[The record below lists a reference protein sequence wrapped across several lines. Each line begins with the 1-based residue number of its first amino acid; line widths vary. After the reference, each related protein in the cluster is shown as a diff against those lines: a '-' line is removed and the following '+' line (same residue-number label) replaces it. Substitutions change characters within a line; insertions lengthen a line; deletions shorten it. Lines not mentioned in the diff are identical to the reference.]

1 MLPPNLS
8 TPPELLAPAGNWDC
22 ADAAIENGAD
32 AIYFG
37 LDRGFNARHRAA
49 NFGVKDLPSL
59 MGKLHLRGL
68 RGYVTLNTLVFPE
81 ELSGLIEVI
90 DAIASAGVD
99 AVLVQDFGV
108 ARIVKAI
115 CPDLEIHASTQMS
128 LTSSETIAVAE
139 SLGLSR
145 VVVARELSVSEI
157 KKIRSKT
164 QMPLEA
170 FIHGALCVAY
180 SGQCLTSESLG
191 GRSANRG
198 QCAQACRLP
207 YELVCDGEDRDLG
220 DVRYLLS
227 PQDLAG
233 YAAIPDMI
241 DAGVNSLKIEGRLK
255 TPEYVA
261 NICGHY
267 RRAIDQAVAEGTV
280 DLGDE
285 ARHEM
290 ELSFSRGFTPGWLEG
305 NDHKRLVP
313 GIRSAKQGIELGEV
327 RAIGKDSIL
336 VDVQCRLALGDGLAI
351 QSAVDP
357 NSGRAF
363 DSGFADHHQGGR
375 IYSLNLDQQ
384 ERSNRRQSSR
394 KNQSNER
401 NSKPKSP
408 SPWERARQR
417 TQVAPGSSTSESS
430 PSGSFGAKRS
440 EVEPGQSVWIGFGR
454 GELDFSRIEVGAAV
468 FKNDDPQLNKRLAA
482 TFGGK
487 PRRTR
492 ALDLHVVAKVGSPI
506 EVTGTLGSSDPS
518 IRDPSIRETV
528 VGEDPLDVA
537 RKHAITD
544 DVLTDKLG
552 RLGGSPFHL
561 GTLTSEFEGNPMVPL
576 GLLNQ
581 LRRELVERV
590 EDQLHTP
597 PRRTVRVSAGKA
609 LIAPIASDNADD
621 PSSSADTEGATLSV
635 LCRNMEQVHAAIAMR
650 AKRVYVDFHDPREH
664 KQAISLSEHNET
676 EIWIASIRM
685 QKPGEMGLLK
695 QLIKQEPA
703 GVLARNLAAMNAGLD
718 AGLPTIA
725 DFSLNVANHRSAEWL
740 IDQGVQRVT
749 ASYDLNADQL
759 DQLVRS
765 MPATWLELVLHQHM
779 PMFHMEHCVFCS
791 VLSPGTNKTNCG
803 RPCDTHVVQ
812 LRDRV
817 GKLHE
822 LQADI
827 ACRNT
832 LFNATPQS
840 GADITR
846 DMMGHGVR
854 SFRVELLTEKQAD
867 AEKVLQLY
875 QQLLA
880 GEIEGRDVWQN
891 LAAEN
896 RVGVT
901 RGTLEAKRNPL
912 AIL

>member
-1 MLPPNLS
+1 MIESALPPTAS
-8 TPPELLAPAGNWDC
+8 APELLAPAGNWDC
-22 ADAAIENGAD
+22 VHAAIENGAD

-49 NFGVKDLPSL
+49 NFGVNDLSSL
-59 MGKLHLRGL
+59 MGKLHLRGV
-68 RGYVTLNTLVFPE
+68 RGYVTLNTLVFPD
-81 ELSGLIEVI
+81 ELNDLVEVV

-115 CPDLEIHASTQMS
+115 CPELEIHASTQMS
-128 LTSSETIAVAE
+128 LTSSETIEAAE

-145 VVVARELSVSEI
+145 VVVARELSIGEI
-157 KKIRSKT
+157 KQIRSKT
-164 QMPLEA
+164 DMPIEA

-207 YELVCDGEDRDLG
+207 YDLVCDGIDQELG
-220 DVRYLLS
+220 NVRYLLS

-241 DAGVNSLKIEGRLK
+241 EAGVNSLKIEGRLK

-261 NICGHY
+261 NITGHY
-267 RRAIDQAVAEGTV
+267 RRAIDQAIADGAV
-280 DLGDE
+280 DLGDD

-313 GIRSAKQGIELGEV
+313 GIRSAKQGIVLGEI
-327 RAIGKDSIL
+327 RAIGRDSIL
-336 VDVQCRLALGDGLAI
+336 VDVQAGVALGDGLAI
-351 QSAVDP
+351 ESAVDP
-357 NSGRAF
+357 NSTQTF
-363 DSGFADHHQGGR
+363 DSGFADNHQGGR
-375 IYSLNLDQQ
+375 IYSLRIDSESAGSSRQKT
-384 ERSNRRQSSR
+384 ESKPSEQSSL
-394 KNQSNER
+394 
-401 NSKPKSP
+401 
-408 SPWERARQR
+408 SPWELARQR
-417 TQVAPGSSTSESS
+417 QQAEGQA
-430 PSGSFGAKRS
+430 SGDKLKK
-440 EVEPGQSVWIGFGR
+440 VETNQTVWIGFGR
-454 GELDFSRIEVGAAV
+454 DEIDFSRIEIGATV

-492 ALDLHVVAKVGSPI
+492 PINLHVVAHVGSPV
-506 EVTGTLGSSDPS
+506 EVHATLGSGDHATTES
-518 IRDPSIRETV
+518 II
-528 VGEDPLDVA
+528 GEDDLAVA
-537 RKHAITD
+537 KKHAITD
-544 DVLTDKLG
+544 EVLADKLG

-561 GTLTSEFEGNPMVPL
+561 GRLTSDLSGGPMVPL
-576 GLLNQ
+576 GVLNQ
-581 LRRELVERV
+581 LRRELVEKL
-590 EDQLHTP
+590 EDQLHAP
-597 PRRTVRVSAGKA
+597 PRRTVRLSAGRD
-609 LIAPIASDNADD
+609 LVRPIAKREADSDS
-621 PSSSADTEGATLSV
+621 PSPQLSV
-635 LCRNMEQVHAAIAMR
+635 LCRTLDQVRGAIAVSAER
-650 AKRVYVDFHDPREH
+650 IYADFHDPRDH
-664 KQAISLSEHNET
+664 KAAIALGAEHNANV
-676 EIWIASIRM
+676 WIASLRI

-695 QLIKQEPA
+695 QILKQAPA
-703 GVLARNLAAMNAGLD
+703 GLLARNLAAVRMGLEAGI
-718 AGLPTIA
+718 PTIA

-759 DQLVRS
+759 DQLVSS
-765 MPATWLELVLHQHM
+765 MPAEWLELVLHQHM

-803 RPCDTHVVQ
+803 RPCDRHVVQ

-817 GKLHE
+817 GKLHV

-840 GADITR
+840 GAEIVSTMVAR
-846 DMMGHGVR
+846 GVG
-854 SFRVELLTEKQAD
+854 SFRVELLSENETE
-867 AEKVLQLY
+867 AESMLTLY
-875 QQLLA
+875 RRLLL
-880 GEIEGRDVWQN
+880 GEIPGQDVWRS
-891 LAAEN
+891 LSAEN